1 MVLGVKVIVVFAAGW
16 MNVSTPTVAALG
28 TASLGIQEIDV

>member
-1 MVLGVKVIVVFAAGW
+1 MVQGVKVIVVFAVGW
-16 MNVSTPTVAALG
+16 IYVSTPTVVVLI